1 MRSARPAPAPSAGAP
16 PPAGFG
22 SLTATQRRLGRDWRL
37 AAVFLAPTAVLVGGL
52 VLVPI
57 AWSVVTSTMERHGQE
72 SVFVGLANYLA
83 LADDEQFRTGVV
95 NSFVFTAYAEVFK
108 VVLGL
113 SAALLLH
120 QLRRGR
126 AVLAGLLLLPW
137 VVPTVVTAF
146 SWQSLLDPIFGSVN
160 LLLTESGIGPL
171 LAKAHLVDSWPAGWL
186 SEASLAMPS
195 VILVN
200 VWKGVPF
207 FTVAFLAGL
216 KAIPADLYEAATV
229 DGASPWQRFV
239 HVTLPGLRHVITVTV
254 TLSSIWTF
262 NNFDLI
268 WLLTQGGPG
277 DATAPYVLVAYSKAI
292 LQLQYGAGAAVT
304 LVMLPVIGGLVYFLV
319 RLLHRD
325 VGAAPT
331 RRVRRARRAS
341 RAPGGQ
347 RTAAGGRRAWT
358 TARAWLAGRARTARK
373 AGPWVVAATVT
384 ALLAWVSPHIIWK
397 AALVLGVILLIAVA
411 VGRVVSAFQTR
422 GRRQASSL
430 VSGLASGLALVG
442 LLVFVLVPLYWIAV
456 TAFKSEGQI
465 VMRTNDLWPTPWTL
479 QQFTDL
485 FATKPFGRWYV
496 NTLLVSLASTVV
508 ALVCAALAGYA
519 LARLRFRGAQGFT
532 VTVLIT
538 YVMPGA
544 LLFIPLYQLLIEVRL
559 TDSLWSLVVTYP
571 TFTLP
576 FATWLLTG
584 YFSSIPVDLEEAA
597 LVDGCTRLQ
606 AFRRV
611 MLPLAKPGLLAVALF
626 TLTNAWNEF
635 LFAFVFITK
644 DEYKTLPVGMQSMIT
659 GDVVPQGQLAAASLL
674 VSIPV
679 VIMYAF
685 GQRFLTEGLTAG
697 AVKG

>member
-1 MRSARPAPAPSAGAP
+1 M
-16 PPAGFG
+16 
-22 SLTATQRRLGRDWRL
+22 
-37 AAVFLAPTAVLVGGL
+37 AVLVGGL

-57 AWSVVTSTMERHGQE
+57 GRAVVTSTTERHGQD
-72 SVFVGLANYLA
+72 SVFVGLDNYLA
-83 LADDEQFRTGVV
+83 LAGDEQFRTGVL

-113 SAALLLH
+113 AAALLLH
-120 QLRRGR
+120 HRRRGR

-146 SWQSLLDPIFGSVN
+146 SWRALLDPIFGSVN
-160 LLLTESGIGPL
+160 TLLTESGIGPL
-171 LAKAHLVDSWPAGWL
+171 LASAHLVDSWPAGWL
-186 SEASLAMPS
+186 SDPSLAMPS

-200 VWKGVPF
+200 VWKGIPF
-207 FTVAFLAGL
+207 FTVTFLAGL
-216 KAIPADLYEAATV
+216 KAIPADLYEAATI
-229 DGASPWQRFV
+229 DGASSLRRFI

-292 LQLQYGAGAAVT
+292 LQLQFGAGAAVT
-304 LVMLPVIGGLVYFLV
+304 LVMLPIIGLLVYVLV
-319 RLLHRD
+319 RLMRSND
-325 VGAAPT
+325 
-331 RRVRRARRAS
+331 AS
-341 RAPGGQ
+341 TPSRPPGPV
-347 RTAAGGRRAWT
+347 
-358 TARAWLAGRARTARK
+358 RK
-373 AGPWVVAATVT
+373 AMPWAVTVT
-384 ALLAWVSPHIIWK
+384 VAGLLAWVSPQIFWK
-397 AALVLGVILLIAVA
+397 AALVLAVILLVAMA
-411 VGRVVSAFQTR
+411 VGRVVTGLQS
-422 GRRQASSL
+422 GGHRRASS
-430 VSGLASGLALVG
+430 VASRLGTGVAMAG
-442 LLVFVLVPLYWIAV
+442 LLVFVLGPLYWIVV
-456 TAFKSEGQI
+456 TAFKSEDQI
-465 VMRTNDLWPTPWTL
+465 VMHNSDLWPTPWTL
-479 QQFTDL
+479 QQFGDL
-485 FATKPFGRWYV
+485 FTNQPFGRWYL
-496 NTLLVSLASTVV
+496 NTVLVSLASTVA
-508 ALVCAALAGYA
+508 ALICAALAGYA
-519 LARLRFRGAQGFT
+519 LARLRFRGAQSFT
-532 VTVLIT
+532 VTVLLT

-544 LLFIPLYQLLIEVRL
+544 LLFIPLYQLLIGVRL
-559 TDSLWSLVVTYP
+559 NDSLWSLVLTYP

-584 YFSSIPVDLEEAA
+584 YFASIPVELEEAA

-611 MLPLAKPGLLAVALF
+611 MLPLAKPGLLAVGLF

-644 DEYKTLPVGMQSMIT
+644 DEYKTLPVGMQAMIT

-679 VIMYAF
+679 VLMYAF

>member
-1 MRSARPAPAPSAGAP
+1 
-16 PPAGFG
+16 
-22 SLTATQRRLGRDWRL
+22 
-37 AAVFLAPTAVLVGGL
+37 
-52 VLVPI
+52 
-57 AWSVVTSTMERHGQE
+57 
-72 SVFVGLANYLA
+72 
-83 LADDEQFRTGVV
+83 
-95 NSFVFTAYAEVFK
+95 
-108 VVLGL
+108 
-113 SAALLLH
+113 
-120 QLRRGR
+120 
-126 AVLAGLLLLPW
+126 
-137 VVPTVVTAF
+137 
-146 SWQSLLDPIFGSVN
+146 
-160 LLLTESGIGPL
+160 
-171 LAKAHLVDSWPAGWL
+171 
-186 SEASLAMPS
+186 MPS

-207 FTVAFLAGL
+207 FTVCFLAGL
-216 KAIPADLYEAATV
+216 KAIPADLYEAATI
-229 DGASPWQRFV
+229 DGASSWQRFV

-277 DATAPYVLVAYSKAI
+277 DVTAPYVLVAYSKAI

-304 LVMLPVIGGLVYFLV
+304 LVMLPVIGGLVFVLV
-319 RLLHRD
+319 RLLRQD
-325 VGAAPT
+325 SGVKL
-331 RRVRRARRAS
+331 
-341 RAPGGQ
+341 PGGPGP
-347 RTAAGGRRAWT
+347 RGGS
-358 TARAWLAGRARTARK
+358 GRHG
-373 AGPWVVAATVT
+373 GPDGAEGA
-384 ALLAWVSPHIIWK
+384 
-397 AALVLGVILLIAVA
+397 A
-411 VGRVVSAFQTR
+411 VGRRRGGHRSAGLGVATDLLEGGGGPRGDPADRGGGRPGGLGAPGTR
-422 GRRQASSL
+422 AVAGRRPWCRAWGPVSRWPGCSS
-430 VSGLASGLALVG
+430 SCWARCTGSPSRPSSPRARSSCA
-442 LLVFVLVPLYWIAV
+442 
-456 TAFKSEGQI
+456 
-465 VMRTNDLWPTPWTL
+465 TNDLWPTPWTL
-479 QQFTDL
+479 EQFGAL
-485 FATKPFGRWYV
+485 FTNQPFGRWYL
-496 NTLLVSLASTVV
+496 NTLLVSAASTAV

-532 VTVLIT
+532 VTVLLT

-544 LLFIPLYQLLIEVRL
+544 LLFIPLYQLLIGVRL

-584 YFSSIPVDLEEAA
+584 YFASIPIELEEAA

-611 MLPLAKPGLLAVALF
+611 VLPLAKPGLLAVALF

-644 DEYKTLPVGMQSMIT
+644 DEYKTLPVGMQSMIA

>member
-1 MRSARPAPAPSAGAP
+1 MTTVRPAPR
-16 PPAGFG
+16 PATRASSSPGRG

-37 AAVFLAPTAVLVGGL
+37 AALFLAPMAVLVGAL

-57 AWSVVTSTMERHGQE
+57 VRSVVTSTTERHGQH
-72 SVFVGLANYLA
+72 SVFVGLDNYLA
-83 LADDEQFRTGVV
+83 LAGDEQFRTGVV

-120 QLRRGR
+120 HRRRGR

-146 SWQSLLDPIFGSVN
+146 SWRALLDPIFGSVN
-160 LLLTESGIGPL
+160 TLLTDSGIGPL
-171 LAKAHLVDSWPAGWL
+171 LAAAHLVDSWPAGWL
-186 SEASLAMPS
+186 SDASLAMPS

-216 KAIPADLYEAATV
+216 KAIPADLYEAATI
-229 DGASPWQRFV
+229 DGASSWRRFV
-239 HVTLPGLRHVITVTV
+239 HVTLPGLRHVLTVTV

-292 LQLQYGAGAAVT
+292 LQLQFGAGAAVT
-304 LVMLPVIGGLVYFLV
+304 LVMLPVIGALVFVLV
-319 RLLHRD
+319 RLMRRNEAS
-325 VGAAPT
+325 VPSRQPGA
-331 RRVRRARRAS
+331 V
-341 RAPGGQ
+341 
-347 RTAAGGRRAWT
+347 
-358 TARAWLAGRARTARK
+358 RK
-373 AGPWVVAATVT
+373 AMPWAVAVLVAG
-384 ALLAWVSPHIIWK
+384 LLVWASPQIFWK
-397 AALVLGVILLIAVA
+397 AAVVLAVILLVAAV
-411 VGRVVSAFQTR
+411 VGKVVSAFQTW
-422 GRRQASSL
+422 GHRRASSL
-430 VSGLASGLALVG
+430 VSGLGSGVALAG
-442 LLVFVLVPLYWIAV
+442 LLVFVLGPLYWIAV
-456 TAFKSEGQI
+456 TAFKSEDQI
-465 VMRTNDLWPTPWTL
+465 VMHYSDLWPTPWTL
-479 QQFTDL
+479 QQFGDL
-485 FATKPFGRWYV
+485 FTNQPFGRWYL
-496 NTLLVSLASTVV
+496 NTVLVSLTSTAA

-519 LARLRFRGAQGFT
+519 LARLRFRGAQTFT
-532 VTVLIT
+532 VTVLLT

-544 LLFIPLYQLLIEVRL
+544 LLFIPLYQLLIGARL
-559 TDSLWSLVVTYP
+559 NDSLWSLVLTYP

-584 YFSSIPVDLEEAA
+584 YFSSIPVELEEAA

-644 DEYKTLPVGMQSMIT
+644 DEYKTLPVGMQAMIT

-679 VIMYAF
+679 VLMYAF

>member
-1 MRSARPAPAPSAGAP
+1 MREPLP
-16 PPAGFG
+16 PGPG
-22 SLTATQRRLGRDWRL
+22 SLTPAERRLGRDWRL
-37 AAVFLAPTAVLVGGL
+37 AALFLTPTAVLVGAL

-57 AWSVVTSTMERHGQE
+57 IQSFVTSTTERHGAE
-72 SVFVGLANYLA
+72 SVFVGLDNYRA
-83 LADDEQFRTGVV
+83 LAGDAQFRTGVV

-113 SAALLLH
+113 AAALLLH
-120 QLRRGR
+120 RVRRGR
-126 AVLAGLLLLPW
+126 ALLTGLLLVPW

-146 SWQSLLDPIFGSVN
+146 SWRALLDPIFGSVN
-160 LLLTESGIGPL
+160 TLLTASGIGPL
-171 LAKAHLVDSWPAGWL
+171 LASLHLVDSWPAGWL
-186 SEASLAMPS
+186 SDPALAMPS

-207 FTVAFLAGL
+207 FTVCFLAGL
-216 KAIPADLYEAATV
+216 KAIPAEHYEAATI
-229 DGASPWQRFV
+229 DGASSWQQLR

-277 DATAPYVLVAYSKAI
+277 DVTAPYVLVAYSKAI
-292 LQLQYGAGAAVT
+292 LQLQYGAGAAAT
-304 LVMLPVIGGLVYFLV
+304 LVMLPIIAGLVFVLV
-319 RLLHRD
+319 RLLRQD
-325 VGAAPT
+325 SGNRPPRLSGRTRAAL
-331 RRVRRARRAS
+331 RW
-341 RAPGGQ
+341 GI
-347 RTAAGGRRAWT
+347 
-358 TARAWLAGRARTARK
+358 
-373 AGPWVVAATVT
+373 T
-384 ALLAWVSPHIIWK
+384 ALVTGLLLWASPEIFWRAAVVLA
-397 AALVLGVILLIAVA
+397 VILLIAAAVA
-411 VGRVVSAFQTR
+411 RAASASPVLSR
-422 GRRQASSL
+422 AG
-430 VSGLASGLALVG
+430 SGLALAG
-442 LLVFVLVPLYWIAV
+442 LLVFVLGPMYWIAV
-456 TAFKSEGQI
+456 TAFKSESQI
-465 VMRTNDLWPTPWTL
+465 VSRVSDLWPAPWTL
-479 QQFTDL
+479 EQFGAL
-485 FATKPFGRWYV
+485 VANQPFGRWYL
-496 NTLLVSLASTVV
+496 NTIMVSAASTAV
-508 ALVCAALAGYA
+508 ALVCAALGGYA

-532 VTVLIT
+532 VTVLLT

-544 LLFIPLYQLLIEVRL
+544 LLFIPLYQLLIETRL
-559 TDSLWSLVVTYP
+559 TDSLWSLVLTYP

-584 YFSSIPVDLEEAA
+584 YFASIPVDLEEAA
-597 LVDGCTRLQ
+597 LVDGSTRLQ

-611 MLPLAKPGLLAVALF
+611 VLPLAKPGLLAVALF

-644 DEYKTLPVGMQSMIT
+644 DEFKTLPVGMQSMIA

-679 VIMYAF
+679 VVMYAF

>member
-1 MRSARPAPAPSAGAP
+1 M
-16 PPAGFG
+16 
-22 SLTATQRRLGRDWRL
+22 
-37 AAVFLAPTAVLVGGL
+37 AVLVGAL

-57 AWSVVTSTMERHGQE
+57 ARSIVTSTTERHGQQ
-72 SVFVGLANYLA
+72 SVFVGLDNYIA
-83 LADDEQFRTGVV
+83 LAGDEQFRTGMV

-113 SAALLLH
+113 CAALLLH
-120 QLRRGR
+120 HRRRGR
-126 AVLAGLLLLPW
+126 ALLAGLLLLPW

-146 SWQSLLDPIFGSVN
+146 SWRSLLDPIFGSVN

-171 LAKAHLVDSWPAGWL
+171 LASAHLVDSWPAGWL
-186 SEASLAMPS
+186 SDASLAMPS

-216 KAIPADLYEAATV
+216 KAIPADRYEAATV
-229 DGASPWQRFV
+229 DGASPLQRFL

-277 DATAPYVLVAYSKAI
+277 NATAPYVLVAYSKAI

-304 LVMLPVIGGLVYFLV
+304 LVMLPVIGALVFVLV
-319 RLLHRD
+319 RLL
-325 VGAAPT
+325 
-331 RRVRRARRAS
+331 RRE
-341 RAPGGQ
+341 
-347 RTAAGGRRAWT
+347 AGTEPPPRH
-358 TARAWLAGRARTARK
+358 ARTARK
-373 AGPWVVAATVT
+373 ALPWAITAVVTG
-384 ALLAWVSPHIIWK
+384 LLVWASPQIFWK
-397 AALVLGVILLIAVA
+397 AAVVLGVILLVAAA
-411 VGRVVSAFQTR
+411 VGRVVSALQTW
-422 GRRQASSL
+422 GRRRASSL
-430 VSGLASGLALVG
+430 VSGLGSGVALAG
-442 LLVFVLVPLYWIAV
+442 LLIFVLAPLYWIAV

-465 VMRTNDLWPTPWTL
+465 VMRDHDLWPTPWTL
-479 QQFTDL
+479 EQFGDL
-485 FATKPFGRWYV
+485 FATKPFGSWYL
-496 NTLLVSLASTVV
+496 NTVLVSVASTVV
-508 ALVCAALAGYA
+508 ALVCATLAGYA
-519 LARLRFRGAQGFT
+519 LARLRFRGAQSFT
-532 VTVLIT
+532 VTVLLT

-544 LLFIPLYQLLIEVRL
+544 LLFIPLYQLLIGVRL

-584 YFSSIPVDLEEAA
+584 YFSSIPVELEEAA
-597 LVDGCTRLQ
+597 LVDGCNRVQ
-606 AFRRV
+606 ALLRV
-611 MLPLAKPGLLAVALF
+611 VLPLAKPGLLAVALF

-644 DEYKTLPVGMQSMIT
+644 DAYKTLPVGMQSMIT
-659 GDVVPQGQLAAASLL
+659 GDVVPHGQLAAASLL

-679 VIMYAF
+679 VVMYAF

>member
-1 MRSARPAPAPSAGAP
+1 M
-16 PPAGFG
+16 
-22 SLTATQRRLGRDWRL
+22 
-37 AAVFLAPTAVLVGGL
+37 LVGVL

-57 AWSVVTSTMERHGQE
+57 ARSIITSTTERHGPD
-72 SVFVGLANYLA
+72 SVFVGLGNYLA
-83 LADDEQFRTGVV
+83 LVGDEQFHTGVA

-113 SAALLLH
+113 AAALLLH
-120 QLRRGR
+120 HRRRGR
-126 AVLAGLLLLPW
+126 ALLTGLLLVPW

-146 SWQSLLDPIFGSVN
+146 SWRSLLDPIFGSVN
-160 LLLTESGIGPL
+160 TLLTASGIGPL
-171 LAKAHLVDSWPAGWL
+171 LASAQLVDSWPAGWL
-186 SEASLAMPS
+186 SDDSLAMPS

-207 FTVAFLAGL
+207 FTVCFLAGL
-216 KAIPADLYEAATV
+216 KAIPAEEYEAATI
-229 DGASPWQRFV
+229 DGASAWQRFV

-277 DATAPYVLVAYSKAI
+277 DVTAPYVLVAYSKAI

-304 LVMLPVIGGLVYFLV
+304 LVMLPIIGGLVFVLV
-319 RLLHRD
+319 RLLRQD
-325 VGAAPT
+325 TGARKPP
-331 RRVRRARRAS
+331 RR
-341 RAPGGQ
+341 
-347 RTAAGGRRAWT
+347 
-358 TARAWLAGRARTARK
+358 LRTARWAGTVRK
-373 AGPWVVAATVT
+373 ALPWVVSAAV
-384 ALLAWVSPHIIWK
+384 AGLLLWASPQIFWK
-397 AALVLGVILLIAVA
+397 AAVVLGVILLIAAA
-411 VGRVVSAFQTR
+411 VGRVTSTLQLR
-422 GRRQASSL
+422 GGRRASSL
-430 VSGLASGLALVG
+430 VSGLGSGVALASLLA
-442 LLVFVLVPLYWIAV
+442 FVLGPMYWIAV
-456 TAFKSEGQI
+456 TAFKSEGQV
-465 VMRTNDLWPTPWTL
+465 VMRENDLWPTPWTL
-479 QQFTDL
+479 DQFGAL
-485 FATKPFGRWYV
+485 FTNQPFGRWYL
-496 NTLLVSLASTVV
+496 NTVLVSAASTVV
-508 ALVCAALAGYA
+508 ALLCAVLAGYA

-544 LLFIPLYQLLIEVRL
+544 LLFIPLYQLLIGARL

-576 FATWLLTG
+576 FATWLLAG
-584 YFSSIPVDLEEAA
+584 YFSSIPVELEEAA

-606 AFRRV
+606 AFGRV
-611 MLPLAKPGLLAVALF
+611 VLPLAKPGLLAVALF

-644 DEYKTLPVGMQSMIT
+644 DEYKTLPVGMQSMIS

-679 VIMYAF
+679 VVMYAF

>member
-1 MRSARPAPAPSAGAP
+1 VTTVRQAPAPTTRASSPSGS
-16 PPAGFG
+16 G
-22 SLTATQRRLGRDWRL
+22 SLTGTQRRLGRDWRL
-37 AAVFLAPTAVLVGGL
+37 AGVFLAPTAILVGGL

-57 AWSVVTSTMERHGQE
+57 ARSILTSTTERHGSK
-72 SVFVGLANYLA
+72 SVFVGLDNYIA
-83 LADDEQFRTGVV
+83 LIGDEQFRTGVL

-120 QLRRGR
+120 HRRRGR

-146 SWQSLLDPIFGSVN
+146 SWRSLLDPIFGSVN
-160 LLLTESGIGPL
+160 TLLTESGIGPL
-171 LAKAHLVDSWPAGWL
+171 LASVHLVDSWPAGWL
-186 SEASLAMPS
+186 SDPELAMPS

-200 VWKGVPF
+200 VWKGIPF
-207 FTVAFLAGL
+207 FTIAFLAGL
-216 KAIPADLYEAATV
+216 KAIPADLYEAATI
-229 DGASPWQRFV
+229 DGASSWQRFL

-292 LQLQYGAGAAVT
+292 LQLQFGAGAAVT
-304 LVMLPVIGGLVYFLV
+304 LVMLPIIGGLVFVLV
-319 RLLHRD
+319 RLLRRD
-325 VGAAPT
+325 GATGSSEP
-331 RRVRRARRAS
+331 
-341 RAPGGQ
+341 PG
-347 RTAAGGRRAWT
+347 TV
-358 TARAWLAGRARTARK
+358 RK
-373 AGPWVVAATVT
+373 ALPWAVAAAVT
-384 ALLAWVSPHIIWK
+384 GLLAWASPHIFWK
-397 AALVLGVILLIAVA
+397 AAVVLGVILGIAAA
-411 VGRVVSAFQTR
+411 VGWVVSTLRAS
-422 GRRQASSL
+422 GRRRTSAVVARLGSW
-430 VSGLASGLALVG
+430 VALAL
-442 LLVFVLVPLYWIAV
+442 LLFFVLAPLYWIVV

-465 VMRTNDLWPTPWTL
+465 IMRVDDLWPTPWSME
-479 QQFTDL
+479 QFTGL
-485 FATKPFGRWYV
+485 FNSKPFGRWYL
-496 NTLLVSLASTVV
+496 NTVLVSAASTAI
-508 ALVCAALAGYA
+508 ALVCATLAGYA

-532 VTVLIT
+532 VTVLLT

-544 LLFIPLYQLLIEVRL
+544 LLFIPLYQLLIGWRL

-584 YFSSIPVDLEEAA
+584 YFASIPIELEEAA
-597 LVDGCTRLQ
+597 LVDGSTRIQ
-606 AFRRV
+606 ALWKV
-611 MLPLAKPGLLAVALF
+611 VLPLAKPGLLAVALF

-644 DEYKTLPVGMQSMIT
+644 DDYKTLPVGMQSMIV
-659 GDVVPQGQLAAASLL
+659 GDVVPQGQLAVASLL

-679 VIMYAF
+679 VLMYAF

>member
-1 MRSARPAPAPSAGAP
+1 MTSTRSASAPAAAAP
-16 PPAGFG
+16 PPPGSG

-37 AAVFLAPTAVLVGGL
+37 AALFLAPTAVLVGGL

-57 AWSVVTSTMERHGQE
+57 AWSIVTSATERHGQH
-72 SVFVGLANYLA
+72 SVFVGLANYAA

-146 SWQSLLDPIFGSVN
+146 SWRALLDPIFGSVN
-160 LLLTESGIGPL
+160 ILLTDSGIGPL
-171 LAKAHLVDSWPAGWL
+171 LARAHLVEAWPAGWL

-195 VILVN
+195 VIGVN

-229 DGASPWQRFV
+229 DGASPWQRFA

-277 DATAPYVLVAYSKAI
+277 NATAPYVLVAYSKAI

-304 LVMLPVIGGLVYFLV
+304 LVMLPVIGGLVYVLV
-319 RLLHRD
+319 RLLRRD
-325 VGAAPT
+325 AGTEPP
-331 RRVRRARRAS
+331 RRARAARKARSAS
-341 RAPGGQ
+341 
-347 RTAAGGRRAWT
+347 T
-358 TARAWLAGRARTARK
+358 ARTARK
-373 AGPWVVAATVT
+373 ALPWAVTAVVAG
-384 ALLAWVSPHIIWK
+384 LLVWASPHIAWK
-397 AALVLGVILLIAVA
+397 AALLLGVLLLVAAA
-411 VGRVVSAFQTR
+411 VGRVVSALGAR
-422 GRRQASSL
+422 GSRRSSSL
-430 VSGLASGLALVG
+430 VSGLASGAALAL
-442 LLVFVLVPLYWIAV
+442 LLLFVLAPLYWIAV

-465 VMRTNDLWPTPWTL
+465 VMRVHDLWPTPWTL

-485 FATKPFGRWYV
+485 FATKPFGRWYL
-496 NTLLVSLASTVV
+496 NTVLVSVASTVV

-544 LLFIPLYQLLIEVRL
+544 LLFIPLYQLLIGARL

-584 YFSSIPVDLEEAA
+584 YFASIPVELEEAA

-606 AFRRV
+606 AFGRV
-611 MLPLAKPGLLAVALF
+611 VLPLAKPGLLAVALF

>member
-1 MRSARPAPAPSAGAP
+1 MTSVRPAPAPATRASSSAGS
-16 PPAGFG
+16 G
-22 SLTATQRRLGRDWRL
+22 SLTAIQRRLGRDWRL
-37 AAVFLAPTAVLVGGL
+37 AALFLAPTALLVGAL
-52 VLVPI
+52 ILLPI
-57 AWSVVTSTMERHGQE
+57 AQSIVTSTTERHGQD
-72 SVFVGLANYLA
+72 SVFVGLDNYLA
-83 LADDEQFRTGVV
+83 LANDEQFRAGVV

-113 SAALLLH
+113 AAALLLH
-120 QLRRGR
+120 HRRRGR

-146 SWQSLLDPIFGSVN
+146 SWRALLDPIFGSVN
-160 LLLTESGIGPL
+160 TLLTESGIGPL
-171 LAKAHLVDSWPAGWL
+171 LVSAHLVDSWPAGWL
-186 SEASLAMPS
+186 SDPSLAMPS

-229 DGASPWQRFV
+229 DGSSPWQRFV

-277 DATAPYVLVAYSKAI
+277 NVTAPYVLVAYSKAI

-304 LVMLPVIGGLVYFLV
+304 LVMLPVVGGLVFFLV
-319 RLLHRD
+319 RLLRRD
-325 VGAAPT
+325 AGNALPGRARKP
-331 RRVRRARRAS
+331 RSARAARRAE
-341 RAPGGQ
+341 
-347 RTAAGGRRAWT
+347 T
-358 TARAWLAGRARTARK
+358 TRK
-373 AGPWVVAATVT
+373 ALPWVVAGVVT
-384 ALLAWVSPHIIWK
+384 ALLVWASPHIFWK
-397 AALVLGVILLIAVA
+397 AALVLGVLLLVVAV
-411 VGRVVSAFQTR
+411 VGRVVSALATW
-422 GRRQASSL
+422 GRSRASSV
-430 VSGLASGLALVG
+430 VSGLGSALALAG
-442 LLVFVLVPLYWIAV
+442 LLLFVLGPLYWIAV

-465 VMRTNDLWPTPWTL
+465 VMRVSDLWPTPWTL
-479 QQFTDL
+479 EQFTNL

-496 NTLLVSLASTVV
+496 NTVLISAASTAV

-532 VTVLIT
+532 VTVLVT

-544 LLFIPLYQLLIEVRL
+544 LLFIPLYQLLIGVRL

-584 YFSSIPVDLEEAA
+584 YFSSIPVELEEAA

-606 AFRRV
+606 AFGRV
-611 MLPLAKPGLLAVALF
+611 VLPLAKPGLLAVALF

-679 VIMYAF
+679 VVMYAF

>member
-1 MRSARPAPAPSAGAP
+1 MTTVRDRPVRTSSPGP
-16 PPAGFG
+16 G
-22 SLTATQRRLGRDWRL
+22 SLTPTQRWLGRDWRL
-37 AAVFLAPTAVLVGGL
+37 AALFLAPMALLIGAL

-57 AWSVVTSTMERHGQE
+57 IDSVVTSTTERHGQD
-72 SVFVGLANYLA
+72 SVFVGLDNYTSLA
-83 LADDEQFRTGVV
+83 GDESFRAGLV

-113 SAALLLH
+113 AAALLLH
-120 QLRRGR
+120 RLRRGR
-126 AVLAGLLLLPW
+126 AVIAGLLLLPW

-146 SWQSLLDPIFGSVN
+146 TWRSLLDPIFGSVN
-160 LLLTESGIGPL
+160 ILLTDTGIGPL
-171 LAKAHLVDSWPAGWL
+171 LASAHLVDSWPAGWL
-186 SEASLAMPS
+186 SDASLAMPS

-207 FTVAFLAGL
+207 FTVTFLAGL
-216 KAIPADLYEAATV
+216 KAIDADLHEAAMV
-229 DGASPWQRFV
+229 DGASPWQRFL

-277 DATAPYVLVAYSKAI
+277 NATAPLVLVAYSKAI

-304 LVMLPVIGGLVYFLV
+304 LLMLPVIGGLVFVLV
-319 RLLHRD
+319 RMMRQD
-325 VGAAPT
+325 DTGVV
-331 RRVRRARRAS
+331 RIRRAGTT
-341 RAPGGQ
+341 P
-347 RTAAGGRRAWT
+347 
-358 TARAWLAGRARTARK
+358 TARALRRAL
-373 AGPWVVAATVT
+373 PWVVAAVVT
-384 ALLAWVSPHIIWK
+384 GLLAWASPRIFWK
-397 AALVLGVILLIAVA
+397 AAVVLGVIALLAA
-411 VGRVVSAFQTR
+411 GVGWVVTAFAAR
-422 GRRQASSL
+422 GRRRGSS
-430 VSGLASGLALVG
+430 VAAGLGSGLALGG
-442 LLVFVLVPLYWIAV
+442 LLLFVLGPLYWIAV

-465 VMRTNDLWPTPWTL
+465 VTRSDDLWPTPWTL
-479 QQFTDL
+479 QQFGDL
-485 FATKPFGRWYV
+485 FTAKPFGRWYL
-496 NTLLVSLASTVV
+496 NTVVVSLASTVI
-508 ALVCAALAGYA
+508 ALACAALAGYA
-519 LARLRFRGAQGFT
+519 LARLRFRGAQTFT
-532 VTVLIT
+532 VTVLLT

-544 LLFIPLYQLLIEVRL
+544 LLFIPLYQLLIGFRL

-584 YFSSIPVDLEEAA
+584 YFSSIPVELEEAA
-597 LVDGCTRLQ
+597 LVDGCTRFQ

-611 MLPLAKPGLLAVALF
+611 MLPLARPGLLAVGLF

-644 DEYKTLPVGMQSMIT
+644 DEYKTLPVGMQSMIA

-679 VIMYAF
+679 VLMYAF

>member
-1 MRSARPAPAPSAGAP
+1 MRSVRSAPAPVTRASSP
-16 PPAGFG
+16 PGPG

-37 AAVFLAPTAVLVGGL
+37 AALFLAPTAVLVGVL

-57 AWSVVTSTMERHGQE
+57 ARSIVTSTTERHG
-72 SVFVGLANYLA
+72 SDNVFVGLGNYLA
-83 LADDEQFRTGVV
+83 LTHDEQFHTGVV
-95 NSFVFTAYAEVFK
+95 NSFVFTSYAEIFK

-113 SAALLLH
+113 AAALLLH
-120 QLRRGR
+120 HRRRGR
-126 AVLAGLLLLPW
+126 ALVTGLLLVPW

-146 SWQSLLDPIFGSVN
+146 SWRSLLDPIFGSVN
-160 LLLTESGIGPL
+160 TLLTASGIGPL
-171 LAKAHLVDSWPAGWL
+171 LVDAHLLGSWPAGWL
-186 SEASLAMPS
+186 SDASLAMPS

-207 FTVAFLAGL
+207 FTISFLAGL
-216 KAIPADLYEAATV
+216 KAIPSDQYEAATI
-229 DGASPWQRFV
+229 DGASAWRRFV

-254 TLSSIWTF
+254 ALSSIWTF

-277 DATAPYVLVAYSKAI
+277 DVTAPYVLVAYSKAI

-304 LVMLPVIGGLVYFLV
+304 LVMLPIIGGLVFFLV
-319 RLLHRD
+319 RLLRQD
-325 VGAAPT
+325 AGTNPIRWT
-331 RRVRRARRAS
+331 RRARRIRA
-341 RAPGGQ
+341 APGV
-347 RTAAGGRRAWT
+347 GG
-358 TARAWLAGRARTARK
+358 ARK
-373 AGPWVVAATVT
+373 ALPWVIATAFTV
-384 ALLAWVSPHIIWK
+384 LLAWASPQIFWK
-397 AALVLGVILLIAVA
+397 AAVVLGVILLIAAA
-411 VGRVVSAFQTR
+411 VGRVVSALQAHG
-422 GRRQASSL
+422 GRRSSSL
-430 VSGLASGLALVG
+430 VSGLGAGVALAGFLA
-442 LLVFVLVPLYWIAV
+442 FVLGPLYWIAV
-456 TAFKSEGQI
+456 TAFKSDGQ
-465 VMRTNDLWPTPWTL
+465 VVTREHDLWPTPWTL
-479 QQFTDL
+479 EQFSAL
-485 FATKPFGRWYV
+485 FANQPFGRWYL
-496 NTLLVSLASTVV
+496 NTVLVSAASTTV
-508 ALVCAALAGYA
+508 ALICAMLGGYA

-532 VTVLIT
+532 VTVLLT

-544 LLFIPLYQLLIEVRL
+544 LLFIPLYQLLIGLRL

-576 FATWLLTG
+576 FATWLLSG
-584 YFSSIPVDLEEAA
+584 YFASIPIELEEAA
-597 LVDGCTRLQ
+597 LVDGCTRVQ

-611 MLPLAKPGLLAVALF
+611 VLPLAKPGLLAVGLF

-644 DEYKTLPVGMQSMIT
+644 DEYKTLPVGMQSMIA

-679 VIMYAF
+679 VVMYAF

>member
-1 MRSARPAPAPSAGAP
+1 MTSVRQAPAPVAETSP
-16 PPAGFG
+16 PPGPG
-22 SLTATQRRLGRDWRL
+22 SLTPTQRRLGRDWRL
-37 AAVFLAPTAVLVGGL
+37 AALFLAPTALLVSAL

-57 AWSVVTSTMERHGQE
+57 ARSIVTSTMERHGQE
-72 SVFVGLANYLA
+72 SVFVGLGNYLA
-83 LADDEQFRTGVV
+83 LAGDDQFRTGVV
-95 NSFVFTAYAEVFK
+95 NSFVFTAYAEIFK

-113 SAALLLH
+113 AAALLLH
-120 QLRRGR
+120 RLRRGR
-126 AVLAGLLLLPW
+126 ALLTGLLLVPW

-146 SWQSLLDPIFGSVN
+146 SWRSLLDPIFGSVN
-160 LLLTESGIGPL
+160 TLLTASGIGPL
-171 LAKAHLVDSWPAGWL
+171 LATLHLVDSWPAGWL
-186 SEASLAMPS
+186 SDPALAMPS

-207 FTVAFLAGL
+207 FAICFLAGL
-216 KAIPADLYEAATV
+216 KAIPADQYEAAAI
-229 DGASPWQRFV
+229 DGASTWRRFI

-277 DATAPYVLVAYSKAI
+277 DVTAPYVLVAYSKAI

-304 LVMLPVIGGLVYFLV
+304 LIMLPVIG
-319 RLLHRD
+319 
-325 VGAAPT
+325 A
-331 RRVRRARRAS
+331 
-341 RAPGGQ
+341 
-347 RTAAGGRRAWT
+347 
-358 TARAWLAGRARTARK
+358 
-373 AGPWVVAATVT
+373 
-384 ALLAWVSPHIIWK
+384 
-397 AALVLGVILLIAVA
+397 
-411 VGRVVSAFQTR
+411 
-422 GRRQASSL
+422 
-430 VSGLASGLALVG
+430 
-442 LLVFVLVPLYWIAV
+442 LVFVLVRLLRQDSGVKLPGRTRTGRWIGTTRWSGTVRTALPWVVTAVVTGLLAWASPQIFWKAAVVLAVILLIVVAVGRLVSALEAKGGRRASSLVTSVGSGIAMAGLLVFTLGPLYWIGV
-456 TAFKSEGQI
+456 TAFKSEGQV
-465 VMRTNDLWPTPWTL
+465 VMRGNDLWPTPWTL
-479 QQFTDL
+479 EQFSAL
-485 FATKPFGRWYV
+485 FSNQPFGRWYL
-496 NTLLVSLASTVV
+496 NTLLVSAASTAV
-508 ALVCAALAGYA
+508 ALICAALAGYA

-532 VTVLIT
+532 VTVLLT

-544 LLFIPLYQLLIEVRL
+544 LLFIPLYQLLIGVRL
-559 TDSLWSLVVTYP
+559 TDSMWSLVLTYP
-571 TFTLP
+571 TFTIP

-584 YFSSIPVDLEEAA
+584 YFASIPVELEEAA
-597 LVDGCTRLQ
+597 LVDGSTRFQ

-644 DEYKTLPVGMQSMIT
+644 DEYKTLPVGMQSMIA

-679 VIMYAF
+679 VIMYAL

>member
-1 MRSARPAPAPSAGAP
+1 
-16 PPAGFG
+16 
-22 SLTATQRRLGRDWRL
+22 
-37 AAVFLAPTAVLVGGL
+37 VFLAPTAILVGGL

-57 AWSVVTSTMERHGQE
+57 ARSILTSTTERHGSK
-72 SVFVGLANYLA
+72 SVFVGLDNYIA
-83 LADDEQFRTGVV
+83 LIGDEQFRTGVL

-120 QLRRGR
+120 HRRRGR

-146 SWQSLLDPIFGSVN
+146 SWRSLLDPIFGSVN
-160 LLLTESGIGPL
+160 TLLTESGIGPL
-171 LAKAHLVDSWPAGWL
+171 LASVHLVDSWPAGWL
-186 SEASLAMPS
+186 SDPELAMPS

-200 VWKGVPF
+200 VWKGIPF
-207 FTVAFLAGL
+207 FTIAFLAGL
-216 KAIPADLYEAATV
+216 KAIPADLYEAATI
-229 DGASPWQRFV
+229 DGASSWQRFL

-292 LQLQYGAGAAVT
+292 LQLQFGAGAAVT
-304 LVMLPVIGGLVYFLV
+304 LVMLPIIGGLVFVLV
-319 RLLHRD
+319 RLLRRD
-325 VGAAPT
+325 GATGSSEP
-331 RRVRRARRAS
+331 
-341 RAPGGQ
+341 PG
-347 RTAAGGRRAWT
+347 TV
-358 TARAWLAGRARTARK
+358 RK
-373 AGPWVVAATVT
+373 ALPWAVAAAVT
-384 ALLAWVSPHIIWK
+384 GLLAWASPHIFWK
-397 AALVLGVILLIAVA
+397 AAVVLGVILGIAAA
-411 VGRVVSAFQTR
+411 VGWVVSTLRAS
-422 GRRQASSL
+422 GRRRTSAVVARLGSW
-430 VSGLASGLALVG
+430 VALAL
-442 LLVFVLVPLYWIAV
+442 LLFFVLAPLYWIVV

-465 VMRTNDLWPTPWTL
+465 IMRVDDLWPTPWSME
-479 QQFTDL
+479 QFTGL
-485 FATKPFGRWYV
+485 FNSKPFGRWYL
-496 NTLLVSLASTVV
+496 NTVLVSAASTAI
-508 ALVCAALAGYA
+508 ALVCATLAGYA

-532 VTVLIT
+532 VTVLLT

-544 LLFIPLYQLLIEVRL
+544 LLFIPLYQLLIGWRL

-584 YFSSIPVDLEEAA
+584 YFASIPIELEEAA
-597 LVDGCTRLQ
+597 LVDGSTRIQ
-606 AFRRV
+606 ALWKV
-611 MLPLAKPGLLAVALF
+611 VLPLAKPGLLAVALF

-644 DEYKTLPVGMQSMIT
+644 DDYKTLPVGMQSMIV
-659 GDVVPQGQLAAASLL
+659 GDVVPQGQLAVASLL

-679 VIMYAF
+679 VLMYAF